1 MRQGEAVKF
10 SRGME
15 AIQAHDMRQKG
26 AKAPTTV
33 TLGVKGKL
41 TNQEMEILRQQLA
54 KATAYDHTPPDK
66 AATRQQ
72 NIKRPP
78 KFIKATKSGVHDQ
91 VIPIMTVAA
100 RPAKKPAAA
109 IQTQVATLNRCEPLY
124 VPRTTK
130 GINQLDKDRLQDEY
144 TTKPRKLSTVPLN
157 LMDPTAADDDNN
169 GETKYRKRL
178 GPEQIPQ
185 VFLL

>member
-1 MRQGEAVKF
+1 MMRQEAVKF

-91 VIPIMTVAA
+91 VIPIMTVAP
-100 RPAKKPAAA
+100 RPGIYLLYRIRRNCYYGSWSHRNGSYIRRLAKKPAAA

-144 TTKPRKLSTVPLN
+144 TTKPRKLRCAPFFPPS
-157 LMDPTAADDDNN
+157 
-169 GETKYRKRL
+169 
-178 GPEQIPQ
+178 
-185 VFLL
+185 